1 MKLNGR
7 TDVQAPVEFVFDTL
21 SDFGFWERAALR
33 RGAEVTRTDKLRAP
47 GAGMAWM
54 IRFGWRGRERQMHVV
69 IKQMERPHILS
80 LDGDSPAAEGGAVM
94 EVVALSSSRARI
106 LVQTTVK
113 PRTLAARLMVQSMR
127 IARGKVTA
135 RFDKNL
141 RKLAQII
148 EERYAESQK
157 GNQRMRS
164 EG

>member
-7 TDVQAPVEFVFDTL
+7 TDVQAPVEFVFDAL

-47 GAGMAWM
+47 GAGMGWM

-69 IKQMERPHILS
+69 VKQLDRPTLLS
-80 LDGDSPAAEGGAVM
+80 FDGDSPAAEGGAVL
-94 EVVALSSSRARI
+94 EVVPLSSTRARI

-113 PRTLAARLMVQSMR
+113 PRTLAARLMIQSMR

-135 RFDKNL
+135 RFDKKL
-141 RKLAQII
+141 RQMAQII
-148 EERYAESQK
+148 EDRYAEAQRS
-157 GNQRMRS
+157 GQRMRS